1 MHIGRHS
8 PDVHKDINFDFR
20 CAADRK
26 SIILLSGR
34 SELKM
39 SNKVLKNRI
48 LVWNDEFDG
57 EKLDLNKWEFSQ
69 SMSNSDVLYDNG
81 EKNFRIDN
89 GTLLMRVNR
98 TDSSEKPFTLSQGL
112 TTKNKMGFR
121 YGYLEMRA
129 AVPFRHGAWPSFWA
143 MSFPRLHSRDIGWG
157 AEVDIFEVF
166 SNENTLFPNL
176 HKHGPNREH
185 FMIQDEQNPNRSGG
199 YRFADDKNPNDFHIY
214 GFEWTK
220 EHMSFFVDG
229 ECYHTYNL
237 DDECEFAK
245 TALKGLEGYRE
256 HLYLLINNEIFTENS
271 GWKPVG
277 SALNDSD
284 TLPIEY
290 RIDYIRLYQDP
301 ENESIFTVGE
311 E

>member
-1 MHIGRHS
+1 M
-8 PDVHKDINFDFR
+8 
-20 CAADRK
+20 
-26 SIILLSGR
+26 
-34 SELKM
+34 
-39 SNKVLKNRI
+39 
-48 LVWNDEFDG
+48 VWNDEFDG

-69 SMSNSDVLYDNG
+69 SMSNSDVFYDNG
-81 EKNFRIDN
+81 EKNIRIDN

-98 TDSSEKPFTLSQGL
+98 TDSSEKPFTVSQGL

-271 GWKPVG
+271 GWKPIG

-284 TLPIEY
+284 ALPIEY